1 MSDATNQL
9 NYSNDLFFKYT
20 LSREDEGS
28 VYARNTIIERV
39 TGIRVKEST
48 VLNPNLD
55 PGIIGKKRIILDVHV
70 KDEQNRHFNIE
81 MQTTYKGL
89 AEMMRFEFYGARA
102 LNNQLNSG
110 KKYRDLKPVY
120 QIIFID
126 EYAWNNRNLINQYQ
140 MRNEQGEKESY
151 YPLILRTYIHMPAIN
166 DIVREKEMQRLN
178 DFEQLVYLFENNG
191 KNDIL
196 KSKERLVKVFMD
208 KYEEMQKDD
217 ELWSTAMAI
226 QMGEARYRYGLEDS
240 YEEGM
245 KEGIIKGKEEGK
257 IEGEKVGIHKGRI
270 EGKISLLLQQLD
282 SKYHEDCS
290 VWLFS
295 LNDEQIENVSSLI
308 LTCNTLQELKD
319 QVMISQYIIHK
330 YAEKLFYKLTL
341 IKQFFICLFPQIH
354 NNIGNDCNECT
365 YAGLLLVYEINTK
378 AVA

>member
-1 MSDATNQL
+1 MEDIKMSNARNQL

-102 LNNQLNSG
+102 LNNQLSSG

-140 MRNEQGEKESY
+140 MRNEQGENESYYPLILRTYIHMPAINDIVKEKESY

-166 DIVREKEMQRLN
+166 DIVREKEIQRLN
-178 DFEQLVYLFENNG
+178 DFEQLVYLFENNE

-196 KSKERLVKVFMD
+196 KSKERLVKVFVD

-226 QMGEARYRYGLEDS
+226 QMGEARYRYGFGGS
-240 YEEGM
+240 
-245 KEGIIKGKEEGK
+245 
-257 IEGEKVGIHKGRI
+257 
-270 EGKISLLLQQLD
+270 
-282 SKYHEDCS
+282 
-290 VWLFS
+290 F
-295 LNDEQIENVSSLI
+295 
-308 LTCNTLQELKD
+308 
-319 QVMISQYIIHK
+319 
-330 YAEKLFYKLTL
+330 
-341 IKQFFICLFPQIH
+341 
-354 NNIGNDCNECT
+354 
-365 YAGLLLVYEINTK
+365 
-378 AVA
+378 